1 MPSSRAGSRLSAI
14 RVVNG
19 YPCRNCADEARA
31 KRGIDPAHASGPA
44 AGLRE
49 GQSAAD
55 NARERPEKAAA
66 LGVNQPDPSGSV
78 GTRLNLLA

>member
-31 KRGIDPAHASGPA
+31 KRGIDPADPSGPA
-44 AGLRE
+44 TGPKQ
-49 GQSAAD
+49 GQSVAD
-55 NARERPEKAAA
+55 SARERAEKAAA
-66 LGVNQPDPSGSV
+66 LRVNQPEASGAV
-78 GTRLNLLA
+78 GTRLNLFA